1 MKNKFILGL
10 AVLLILTACGS
21 KNEANSSTSSVNS
34 STSEIITESAK
45 IVAPTGAP
53 VIAIANYAINHQND
67 IDIGNDAASLSA
79 AFTNKT
85 ADIIIAPINLGA
97 KMFKDSASNA
107 YGLYKVLVWDNLYL
121 VSRNEIKSIDDLKGK
136 EITSFGKGSTPQ
148 IVLESC
154 MKANNISTENITY
167 KNNVNEA
174 NAAFSANLADIIVSA
189 QPNVSGLDTNGCYV
203 LSLSTFWKETTGHDT
218 YPQSGLF
225 VKFDSYNDIKNSL
238 DEISDSY
245 KHLLDDVE
253 TTAKNASELLS
264 GLNENLIK
272 KALPNCGYKNV
283 KNVRESVNNYYQKI
297 IDLGLGAS
305 VGGALPNEKFY
316 ELLEK

>member
-10 AVLLILTACGS
+10 AVLLTLTACGS
-21 KNEANSSTSSVNS
+21 KTETSAT
-34 STSEIITESAK
+34 TSGTETKSAK

-53 VIAIANYAINHQND
+53 VIAIANYAINHQDD
-67 IDIGNDAASLSA
+67 ISIGNDAASLGA
-79 AFTNKT
+79 AFTKKS

-97 KMFKDSASNA
+97 KLFKDSASNA

-121 VSRNEIKSIDDLKGK
+121 VSRNEIKSIDDLKDK
-136 EITSFGKGSTPQ
+136 KITSFGKGSTPQ

-174 NAAFSANLADIIVSA
+174 NAAFSSNLADIIVSA
-189 QPNVSGLDTNGCYV
+189 QPNVSGLDTSNSYV
-203 LSLSTFWKETTGHDT
+203 LPLSTFWKETTGHDT

-225 VKFDSYNDIKNSL
+225 VKFDSYDKIKNSL

-245 KHLLDDVE
+245 NHLLDNVE
-253 TTAKNASELLS
+253 TTAKNASTLLS
-264 GLNENLIK
+264 GMNENLIK

-283 KNVRESVNNYYQKI
+283 ENVRQSVDNYYQKI

-305 VGGALPNEKFY
+305 VGGALPDEKFY